1 MTFGWVAGGSR
12 VAQAPLDMSREK
24 DKKEAIYNHFN
35 ISHKIPE
42 ILPEVCQKCEVY
54 DSIYK

>member
-1 MTFGWVAGGSR
+1 MAKNYDYFNVDKAR
-12 VAQAPLDMSREK
+12 KNLQ